1 MANVRFELEKT
12 INMLTDN
19 LNVLVREAQILTD
32 RENLLEKKLKLAY
45 EQVSILYSFFLII
58 FHDEKNSSRS

>member
-45 EQVSILYSFFLII
+45 EQQ
-58 FHDEKNSSRS
+58 KNLPL